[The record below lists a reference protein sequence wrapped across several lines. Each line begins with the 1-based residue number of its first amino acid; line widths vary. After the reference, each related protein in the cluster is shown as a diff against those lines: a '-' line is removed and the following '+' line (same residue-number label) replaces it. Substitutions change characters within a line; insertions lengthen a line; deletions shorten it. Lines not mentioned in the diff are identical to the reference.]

1 MRVLNRAAQYELKLM
16 LDNLS
21 VKLKAIQKAQETPAH
36 LDEYV
41 RKLINVKHK
50 VTVIFNVLTTSQV
63 GVQMKAMYVCF
74 FFNTI
79 SFYSINIKER
89 LNRIYR
95 QVENEKVRRKALLD
109 SDTSMPSGSG
119 TL

>member
-1 MRVLNRAAQYELKLM
+1 MLYFHIHRAAQYELKQM

-50 VTVIFNVLTTSQV
+50 VTVIYNVLTTSQV
-63 GVQMKAMYVCF
+63 IIW
-74 FFNTI
+74 N
-79 SFYSINIKER
+79 INILKSS
-89 LNRIYR
+89 LKSHYN
-95 QVENEKVRRKALLD
+95 LLGTIK
-109 SDTSMPSGSG
+109 SHLSSSGK
-119 TL
+119 